1 MNSLTEI
8 VDNEHESEK
17 CIIERLIAQARQA
30 MDDFVLDLSALML
43 GFMVFDFLWI
53 LSGFYLFDI
62 GEESGPQAFFK
73 DLMPGEYQVLLCL

>member
-1 MNSLTEI
+1 
-8 VDNEHESEK
+8 
-17 CIIERLIAQARQA
+17 
-30 MDDFVLDLSALML
+30 MDAFVLDLSALML